1 MKKLK
6 ICELIDTYYPT
17 VDGAIN
23 VARNYTKLLNGIEEC
38 KLAVPKATKKDNYV
52 DNEEFEVIRCLSA
65 EAPEKY
71 RLGYPSLDSAFVK
84 KIEDEK
90 FDLFHAHSPFAMGRF
105 AIAMGKKHKIPVIA
119 TLHTQYHQDFER
131 VVFGNQF
138 LVDIA
143 IKYISYVYKKADS
156 VWTVSQKSCD
166 FLRQYGYHGRIEVIR
181 NGTDYT
187 YPENDAELIERV
199 NKLHNLEGQKN
210 VFIFVGRMAWYK
222 NLRLLCDALKII
234 KEKGVDFKML
244 FIGSGFD
251 FDAVKEYV
259 ETIGIADKCILTGNV
274 SDRELIQGYYLR
286 SDLMLFPSTFDMATI
301 VKEEASA
308 HKLAGVVVRDSCTA
322 ERVIDGDNGF
332 LCEENAQS
340 LADKVIEVTSN
351 PELMKKAGE
360 RAYETLYRNWDDVL
374 KDVHAKYQEVIEEYK
389 KKQKRKEQRK
399 LSMKRVQDIKKKKKE
414 VKKENKA
421 KEKQKKN

>member
-1 MKKLK
+1 
-6 ICELIDTYYPT
+6 
-17 VDGAIN
+17 
-23 VARNYTKLLNGIEEC
+23 
-38 KLAVPKATKKDNYV
+38 
-52 DNEEFEVIRCLSA
+52 
-65 EAPEKY
+65 
-71 RLGYPSLDSAFVK
+71 
-84 KIEDEK
+84 
-90 FDLFHAHSPFAMGRF
+90 
-105 AIAMGKKHKIPVIA
+105 
-119 TLHTQYHQDFER
+119 
-131 VVFGNQF
+131 
-138 LVDIA
+138 
-143 IKYISYVYKKADS
+143 
-156 VWTVSQKSCD
+156 
-166 FLRQYGYHGRIEVIR
+166 
-181 NGTDYT
+181 
-187 YPENDAELIERV
+187 
-199 NKLHNLEGQKN
+199 
-210 VFIFVGRMAWYK
+210 MAWYK

-234 KEKGVDFKML
+234 KNKGVDFKML

-340 LADKVIEVTSN
+340 LADKVIEVTNN
-351 PELMKKAGE
+351 PELMKRAGE

-374 KDVHAKYQEVIEEYK
+374 KDVHAKYLEVIEEYK
-389 KKQKRKEQRK
+389 KKQKRKEARK

-414 VKKENKA
+414 VNKENKT